1 MYIIGSL
8 IVYAVILNQ
17 KLINKNKKKDR
28 NFKQHT
34 KKKRKK
40 EGEKETVKL
49 TTDIDRPYTMV
60 RFAHLKTVAVWM
72 PIRTPWTIYDW
83 SYRQHGQI
91 YCQLSNKNKNK
102 TSTFN
107 FSLLINVVL
116 FNKTLSRRSIDII
129 ILFNSMGCQKVSR
142 FSDSKNTR

>member
-1 MYIIGSL
+1 M
-8 IVYAVILNQ
+8 ILNQ

-60 RFAHLKTVAVWM
+60 SCAHLKTAAAYSHPLNQPSFTNRATDNM
-72 PIRTPWTIYDW
+72 A
-83 SYRQHGQI
+83 
-91 YCQLSNKNKNK
+91 
-102 TSTFN
+102 
-107 FSLLINVVL
+107 
-116 FNKTLSRRSIDII
+116 
-129 ILFNSMGCQKVSR
+129 R
-142 FSDSKNTR
+142 FIVN

>member
-1 MYIIGSL
+1 M

-60 RFAHLKTVAVWM
+60 SCAHLKTAAVSM
-72 PIRTPWTIYDW
+72 PIRTP
-83 SYRQHGQI
+83 
-91 YCQLSNKNKNK
+91 
-102 TSTFN
+102 
-107 FSLLINVVL
+107 
-116 FNKTLSRRSIDII
+116 
-129 ILFNSMGCQKVSR
+129 
-142 FSDSKNTR
+142 

>member
-1 MYIIGSL
+1 M

-28 NFKQHT
+28 NFKQHM

-60 RFAHLKTVAVWM
+60 SCAPHNAYSHSHPLNQPSFTTRATDNMARFIV
-72 PIRTPWTIYDW
+72 
-83 SYRQHGQI
+83 
-91 YCQLSNKNKNK
+91 N
-102 TSTFN
+102 
-107 FSLLINVVL
+107 
-116 FNKTLSRRSIDII
+116 
-129 ILFNSMGCQKVSR
+129 
-142 FSDSKNTR
+142 

>member
-1 MYIIGSL
+1 M
-8 IVYAVILNQ
+8 ILNQ

-60 RFAHLKTVAVWM
+60 RFARRLFECLFAPPEPFTTGATDNMARFIVNYLTKTKIKR
-72 PIRTPWTIYDW
+72 P
-83 SYRQHGQI
+83 
-91 YCQLSNKNKNK
+91 L
-102 TSTFN
+102 STF
-107 FSLLINVVL
+107 LY
-116 FNKTLSRRSIDII
+116 
-129 ILFNSMGCQKVSR
+129 
-142 FSDSKNTR
+142 